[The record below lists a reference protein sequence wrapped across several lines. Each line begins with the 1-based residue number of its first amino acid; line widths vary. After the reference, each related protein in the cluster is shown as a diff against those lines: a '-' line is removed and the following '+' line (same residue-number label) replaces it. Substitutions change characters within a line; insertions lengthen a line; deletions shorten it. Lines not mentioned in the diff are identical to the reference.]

1 MGIHQTMEKDKATAI
16 NNDMVRCRMTI
27 KELYEEAKAM
37 GKEEYEMVTVEMG
50 KDRTYRWYEVKPRYG
65 ENVDFVYME
74 IGGEVA
80 E

>member
-1 MGIHQTMEKDKATAI
+1 
-16 NNDMVRCRMTI
+16 MTI
-27 KELYEEAKAM
+27 KEFYEEAKKL
-37 GKEEYEMVTVEMG
+37 GKENYEMVTVEMG

-65 ENVDFVYME
+65 ENGKFVYME